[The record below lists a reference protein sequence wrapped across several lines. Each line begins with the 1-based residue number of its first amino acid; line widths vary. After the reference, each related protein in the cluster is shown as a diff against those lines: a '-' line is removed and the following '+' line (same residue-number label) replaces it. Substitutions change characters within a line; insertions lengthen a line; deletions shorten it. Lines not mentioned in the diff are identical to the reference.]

1 MREIRK
7 VVVIGTGAIGAA
19 YASRIYDM
27 NSECLKVVADKA
39 RIERYSRN
47 GFFIN
52 DKRYDFN
59 YVEPNQPTEPADLV
73 VIAVKFH
80 NLNQAIKNIKNFVGS
95 NTIIISLLNGISS
108 EELVGKEFGMNRI
121 LYAICVG
128 IDAVRNNN
136 KIKFSRLGEIV
147 FGEENNKSYSDKVVV
162 VKNFFDQAQIP
173 YEIPEDMIRELWW
186 KFMVN
191 VGVNQTS
198 AILGASYGVFQ
209 NIEEAYDL
217 MISAM
222 KEVMDIAQNL
232 GINLNEDDLI
242 QWCNVLKNLSKE
254 GKTSM
259 LQDIEAGR
267 KTEVEIFAGT
277 VCELGEKYGVPT
289 PVNRTLFN
297 MIRTLEKKQM
307 F

>member
-7 VVVIGTGAIGAA
+7 VAVIGTGAIGAA

-27 NSECLKVVADKA
+27 NSECLKVVANKE
-39 RIERYSRN
+39 RIERYLRN

-59 YVEPNQPTEPADLV
+59 YIEPNEQTEPVDLV
-73 VIAVKFH
+73 LIAVKFH
-80 NLNQAIKNIKNFVGS
+80 NLNQTIKDIKNFVGS

-136 KIKFSRLGEIV
+136 KIKFSSLGKIV
-147 FGEENNKSYSDKVVV
+147 FGEENNELHSDKVIA
-162 VKNFFDQAQIP
+162 VKNFFDQAQIS
-173 YEIPEDMIRELWW
+173 YEIPENMIRELWW

-198 AILGASYGVFQ
+198 AILRAPYGIFQ
-209 NIEEAYDL
+209 NIKEAHDL

-222 KEVMDIAQNL
+222 KEVMNIAQKL
-232 GINLNEDDLI
+232 GIDLNEEDLI

-277 VCELGEKYGVPT
+277 VCELGKKYDVPT

-297 MIRTLEKKQM
+297 MIRTLEKM
-307 F
+307 